1 MPQLR
6 KKRSGMASAVLSS
19 VQAKPIRRD
28 PATTYNAALVAGKFH
43 LPFRSS
49 SSSLHL
55 PQRKRGSAVF
65 SGEDIDLNDDASSSK
80 VSVSFPTFTEPGSGT
95 VLASEQKDRTG
106 SKHDYELGDRNALP
120 AADRKIDSEAR
131 NSDSVNDGEGDWE
144 GKGDLAESDIAKE
157 EYVIDQTESPSR
169 PRSRTFSAMTGLP
182 YRKSKAPPPNL
193 APAIWRIILFQ
204 V

>member
-1 MPQLR
+1 
-6 KKRSGMASAVLSS
+6 MASAVFSS
-19 VQAKPIRRD
+19 VQANPIRRD
-28 PATTYNAALVAGKFH
+28 PAPPTIYNAALVAGRFH

-55 PQRKRGSAVF
+55 SSGKRGSAVF

-80 VSVSFPTFTEPGSGT
+80 VSVSFPTFTEPGAGT
-95 VLASEQKDRTG
+95 ELRSEQKDRTG
-106 SKHDYELGDRNALP
+106 SKHKYDLGDRDALP
-120 AADRKIDSEAR
+120 TADRKNDSEAR
-131 NSDSVNDGEGDWE
+131 TSDSVNDGEGEWE

-157 EYVIDQTESPSR
+157 EYVISETESPSR

-182 YRKSKAPPPNL
+182 YRKSRPPPPNL